1 MEYNTTRENLI
12 LPEYGRNLQ
21 MMANH
26 LLTIQDK
33 EKRTEA
39 AKDLVA
45 IMVNMNPSV
54 REAKDYKQK
63 MWDYLAQLC
72 NYQLDVDFPFPV
84 TKVTELPAPD
94 KLDYNMNE
102 IRFRHYGYTVERMI
116 AAAVELPDNESR
128 NVLIQ
133 MIANTMKRNY
143 VMWNQK
149 SVTDEIIINDLYR
162 LSKGKLNLSAE
173 TKLVNVN
180 MPSNGM
186 QSQKKG
192 NFKRQNNQGKNKN
205 KNKNKNNQK
214 KQN

>member
-26 LLTIQDK
+26 LLTIQDR
-33 EKRTEA
+33 EKRNEA
-39 AKDLVA
+39 ANDLVS

-72 NYQLDVDFPFPV
+72 DYKLDVDFPFPI
-84 TKVTELPAPD
+84 TKVAELPAPE

-116 AAAVELPDNESR
+116 SAAVQLPDNESKDT
-128 NVLIQ
+128 LIH

-149 SVTDEIIINDLYR
+149 SVTDEIIINDLMR
-162 LSKGKLNLSAE
+162 LSKGRLNLSSE
-173 TKLVNVN
+173 TKLANVN
-180 MPSNGM
+180 MPTNGL
-186 QSQKKG
+186 QNQKKG
-192 NFKRQNNQGKNKN
+192 NFKRQNNQGK
-205 KNKNKNNQK
+205 KNKNKNNNQK
-214 KQN
+214 HQK

>member
-26 LLTIQDK
+26 LLTIDDR

-72 NYQLDVDFPFPV
+72 NYKLDVDFPFPI
-84 TKVTELPAPD
+84 TKVTELPAPE

-116 AAAVELPDNESR
+116 AAAVELPDNDSR
-128 NVLIQ
+128 NALIH

-149 SVTDEIIINDLYR
+149 SVTDEIIITDLYK

-173 TKLVNVN
+173 TKLANVN
-180 MPSNGM
+180 MPATGM
-186 QSQKKG
+186 QNQKKG
-192 NFKRQNNQGKNKN
+192 NFKRKNNNQGK
-205 KNKNKNNQK
+205 KNKNNNNQK
-214 KQN
+214 RQNQN